1 MKQLNNISAIES
13 FRVDLRLFERAIDR
27 INKSACSIGINVP
40 QCHTIMEIGLADT
53 LSVNSL
59 AEKMDLDKSTVSRQV
74 EKLVKSEVV
83 VRITSPED
91 RRKVNISLSPK
102 GKEIYQIINS
112 AMNEQFEKAFQ
123 KVSSKEL
130 SIFFKVFSL
139 LAKSL

>member
-1 MKQLNNISAIES
+1 MKQLNNISTIES

-59 AEKMDLDKSTVSRQV
+59 SEKMDLDKSTVSRQV

-83 VRITSPED
+83 VRITSSED

-123 KVSSKEL
+123 KVSPKEL